1 MRTFLG
7 KLLGI
12 VCLLA
17 SSSSLRP
24 FSPERF
30 NRACLKLPLQ
40 TYDAQLDPSLA
51 AVSGAILIGFGIVQS
66 RISKSNRLL
75 ERIQEETVRLK
86 KFRSLELEGDPE
98 ASGSKRALEV
108 EIANLEQEYL
118 STVTFLKMSGLT
130 LRFRVVSSD
139 LAAAL
144 QKKEDLEITSA
155 MKNNQENKYLA
166 EDNKNSGLGRVFV
179 GVILVSILVSLL
191 NVLLTDPM
199 SSAPSSSSLLF
210 QYRNP

>member
-1 MRTFLG
+1 MKTFLG

-12 VCLLA
+12 VCILT

-24 FSPERF
+24 FSSERV
-30 NRACLKLPLQ
+30 NRACSKLPLQ

-51 AVSGAILIGFGIVQS
+51 AVSGAILIGFGVVQS

-75 ERIQEETVRLK
+75 ERIQEESVRLK
-86 KFRSLELEGDPE
+86 KFRSLELEGDAE
-98 ASGSKRALEV
+98 ASGSKRALEA
-108 EIANLEQEYL
+108 EITNLEQEYL
-118 STVTFLKMSGLT
+118 STVTFLKIPGLT

-144 QKKEDLEITSA
+144 QKKEDLEITST
-155 MKNNQENKYLA
+155 MKSNQENKYMTD
-166 EDNKNSGLGRVFV
+166 DNKNSGLGRIFV

-199 SSAPSSSSLLF
+199 SSALSSSSFLF
-210 QYRNP
+210 QYHNP